1 MRDTSL
7 VPPYLLSPPSLPPSI
22 PPSLPFSLSFSNYP
36 PLLFS
41 ALQFM
46 DGELKRLRFIRNQ
59 TEPYPTQYMSRD
71 QSRTPPPRHTPSPPR
86 HTPSPPLT
94 TVSPNPQRDYRPLTR
109 KRWLETSEGGLIFG
123 TPPQA
128 QPTQSPPL
136 KNTGT
141 CSLKFYVIAYLIF
154 LPIQFLNC
162 QP

>member
-1 MRDTSL
+1 MISERHISCF
-7 VPPYLLSPPSLPPSI
+7 PYLLSPPSLPPSI

-71 QSRTPPPRHTPSPPR
+71 QLRTPPPRHTPSPPR
-86 HTPSPPLT
+86 HTPSPPPT
-94 TVSPNPQRDYRPLTR
+94 TVSPIPQRDYRPLTR
-109 KRWLETSEGGLIFG
+109 KRWLETSEGGLVFG
-123 TPPQA
+123 TPQA

-141 CSLKFYVIAYLIF
+141 AV
-154 LPIQFLNC
+154 
-162 QP
+162 